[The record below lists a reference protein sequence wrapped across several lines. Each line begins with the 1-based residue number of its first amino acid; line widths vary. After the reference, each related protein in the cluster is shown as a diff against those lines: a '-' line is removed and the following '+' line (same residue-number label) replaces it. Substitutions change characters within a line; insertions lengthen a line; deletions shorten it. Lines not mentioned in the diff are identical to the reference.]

1 MTNQITPNAIVTPRT
16 ARYYTLGT
24 ACPATR
30 EVWFAC
36 HGYGQLAEYFARH
49 FSHIASKERLVVVPE
64 GLSRFYL
71 DGPGGRR
78 VGATWMTKEDRLNE
92 IEDYIKYLDKISR
105 EIFNRIPREQ
115 VKVTALGFSQ
125 GTATVS
131 RWITRGDINADRLI
145 LWAGM
150 LPPELDLAAC
160 HPLFN
165 RLNLTLV
172 LGDQDEYAR
181 PAIIEKQETLLNTH
195 GIRFRNIRFSG
206 THKLNSE
213 VLETLAME
221 MSIQK

>member
-1 MTNQITPNAIVTPRT
+1 MTNKITPNAIITPRT

-24 ACPATR
+24 AGPSTR
-30 EVWFAC
+30 EVWFSC

-49 FSHIASKERLVVVPE
+49 FSHIASEKRLIVVPE

-92 IEDYIKYLDKISR
+92 IEDYIKYLDNISR
-105 EIFNRIPREQ
+105 EIFSRIPREQ
-115 VKVTALGFSQ
+115 VKVTVLGFSQ

-131 RWITRGDINADRLI
+131 RWITRGDIDADRLV

-150 LPPELDLAAC
+150 LPPELDLTAC
-160 HPLFN
+160 QPLFN
-165 RLNLTLV
+165 SLNLTLV

-181 PAIIEKQETLLNTH
+181 PAIIERQENLLNAH
-195 GIRFRNIRFSG
+195 DIRFRNIRFSG